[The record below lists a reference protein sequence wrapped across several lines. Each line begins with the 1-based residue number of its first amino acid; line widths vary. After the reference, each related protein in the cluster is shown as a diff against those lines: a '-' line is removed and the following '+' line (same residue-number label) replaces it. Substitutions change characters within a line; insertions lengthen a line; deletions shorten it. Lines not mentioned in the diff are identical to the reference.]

1 MSERTGSTGN
11 FIAGT
16 QHIGDETH
24 NTSHTRTLKNMGVPA
39 GASDFFAPFIAAFL
53 FGCFRETG
61 GIGAGLKVF
70 MVREFFGLRLMLI
83 REVVLLL

>member
-1 MSERTGSTGN
+1 
-11 FIAGT
+11 
-16 QHIGDETH
+16 
-24 NTSHTRTLKNMGVPA
+24 MGVPA

-70 MVREFFGLRLMLI
+70 MVREFVG
-83 REVVLLL
+83 